1 MFDYD
6 VAVIGL
12 GPAGSTF
19 ARLSASDMK
28 VFALSRPVGEGGFS
42 KPCGG
47 LLSFDAQKALS
58 RFDLTLPKDILVDP
72 QIFSVRTIDLKS
84 GLIRHY
90 QRFYIN
96 LDRDRFDGWLSS
108 LIPSSADIVRGVC
121 RDIKRLPNGGFSVS
135 FTDIEGERSITARY
149 VVGADG
155 ANSVVR
161 RKLFPKK
168 KFRSYVSV
176 QQWFDEQ
183 NDSPF
188 YSCIFDP
195 ETSDSC
201 SWSISKDGKFIFGG
215 AFAPENC
222 REAFELQKER
232 LAERFGFKFGEP
244 IKTEACMVL
253 RPKTPSD
260 FCTGADGA
268 FLIGEAAGFISPS
281 SFEGISW
288 AMNSARLLVTA
299 LKSGSPNRSYHC
311 FTRPIRLKLLAKRL
325 KCPFMYHPL
334 LRRWV
339 MMSRLQAI
347 EVTPMSKSEILE

>member
-19 ARLSASDMK
+19 ARLAADNMK

-47 LLSFDAQKALS
+47 LLSSDAQKALS

-96 LDRDRFDGWLSS
+96 LDRDRFDSWMAS
-108 LIPSSADIVRGVC
+108 LIPSSADLVRGIC
-121 RDIKRLPNGGFSVS
+121 RRIKRLEKGGFEIAY
-135 FTDIEGERSITARY
+135 TDSEGEKRITARF

-155 ANSVVR
+155 ANSAVR
-161 RKLFPKK
+161 KSLFPQK
-168 KFRSYVSV
+168 KFRSYVSI
-176 QQWFDEQ
+176 QQWFDEK

-195 ETSDSC
+195 DTSDSC

-215 AFAPENC
+215 AFAAENC
-222 REAFELQKER
+222 REMFELQKQKLSEK
-232 LAERFGFKFGEP
+232 FGFKFGAP
-244 IKTEACMVL
+244 VKTEACIVL
-253 RPKTPSD
+253 RPKTPAD
-260 FCTGADGA
+260 FCTGENGA

-281 SFEGISW
+281 SFEGVSW
-288 AMNSARLLVTA
+288 AINSARLLA
-299 LKSGSPNRSYHC
+299 QAIKSQNPNKSYHKL
-311 FTRPIRLKLLAKRL
+311 TGTIRLKLLLKRL

-339 MMSRLQAI
+339 MKSGLQTI
-347 EVTPMSKSEILE
+347 EVTPTQRRPLE

>member
-19 ARLSASDMK
+19 ARLAAEDMK

-47 LLSFDAQKALS
+47 LLSSDAQKALS

-72 QIFSVRTIDLKS
+72 QIFSVRTFDLKS

-96 LDRDRFDGWLSS
+96 LDRDRFDGWLCS
-108 LIPSSADIVRGVC
+108 LIPDSVNITRGVC
-121 RDIKRLPNGGFSVS
+121 RCIKRLQGGGFEISY
-135 FTDIEGERSITARY
+135 TDADGEKRITAKY
-149 VVGADG
+149 IVGADG
-155 ANSVVR
+155 ANSAVR
-161 RKLFPKK
+161 KSLFPQK
-168 KFRSYVSV
+168 KFRSYVSI
-176 QQWFDEQ
+176 QQWFDEK

-222 REAFELQKER
+222 REMFEKQKQR
-232 LAERFGFKFGEP
+232 LTDKFGFKFGEP

-253 RPKTPSD
+253 RPKTFSD
-260 FCTGADGA
+260 FCTGENGA

-281 SFEGISW
+281 SFEGVSW
-288 AMNSARLLVTA
+288 AINSARLLVKA
-299 LKSGSPNRSYHC
+299 LKSNSPNGSYHRLS
-311 FTRPIRLKLLAKRL
+311 RPIRLKLLAKRL

-339 MMSRLQAI
+339 MISGLQAI
-347 EVTPMSKSEILE
+347 EVTPTADR